1 MFINLNHITEK
12 GIIVDQVVEFDESYY
27 HKTTIKGLR
36 DVYVK
41 GKIYYSQTNEVIFEG
56 LIKGIM
62 RLQEAN
68 TGELVDYPFKSEVN
82 EILAE
87 NNSIEANLRTNTQN
101 SLDLKEV
108 LWQNIVLEV
117 PIRIS
122 ESLKP
127 QTTKGDGWELV
138 DENSKKEDPRLECF
152 KALLEK
158 GKE

>member
-1 MFINLNHITEK
+1 MFIDLNHVTER
-12 GIIVDQVVEFDESYY
+12 GIELDQDIIFEEKYY
-27 HKTTIKGLR
+27 KKSLVKSLEKTH
-36 DVYVK
+36 VK
-41 GKIYYSQTNEVIFEG
+41 GKIYYSQTGEVIFEG
-56 LIKGIM
+56 NVFGIM
-62 RLQEAN
+62 KLKDAN
-68 TGELVDYPFKSEVN
+68 SGELINYQFKTNVE

-87 NNSIEANLRTNTQN
+87 NNEIEADLKTNTQN

-117 PIRIS
+117 PIKFSRS
-122 ESLKP
+122 KQPNTL
-127 QTTKGDGWELV
+127 KGDGWELS

>member
-12 GIIVDQVVEFDESYY
+12 GIIIDQLVDFDESYY
-27 HKTTIKGLR
+27 KKTTIKGLK
-36 DVYVK
+36 DVHVK
-41 GKIYYSQTNEVIFEG
+41 GKIYYSQTGEVIFSG
-56 LIKGIM
+56 KIKGIM
-62 RLQEAN
+62 SLQEAN
-68 TGELVDYPFKSEVN
+68 TGELVDYPFKSEVS

-87 NNSIEANLRTNTQN
+87 NNNIEANLRTNTQN

-117 PIRIS
+117 PIRVV

-127 QTTKGDGWELV
+127 KLSKGEGWELM

-152 KALLEK
+152 RALLEK

>member
-12 GIIVDQVVEFDESYY
+12 GIEINQQVDFEPIYY
-27 HKTTIKGLR
+27 KKTAIKGLEN
-36 DVYVK
+36 VIVK
-41 GKIYYSQTNEVIFEG
+41 GKIYYSETSEVIFEG
-56 LIKGIM
+56 NVSGVMK
-62 RLQEAN
+62 LQDAN
-68 TGELVDYPFKSEVN
+68 TGELINYKFSADVN

-87 NNSIEANLRTNTQN
+87 NENIKPILRTNIQN

-127 QTTKGDGWELV
+127 KTTKGEGWELV
-138 DENSKKEDPRLECF
+138 DENSKREDPRLECF

>member
-117 PIRIS
+117 PIRVT
-122 ESLKP
+122 EEKELKP
-127 QTTKGDGWELV
+127 IKGEGWELR
-138 DENSKKEDPRLECF
+138 DENSKREDPRLECF
-152 KALLEK
+152 RTLLDE

>member
-36 DVYVK
+36 DVHVK

-87 NNSIEANLRTNTQN
+87 NNNIEANLRTNTQN

-117 PIRIS
+117 PIRVG
-122 ESLKP
+122 ESTKP
-127 QTTKGDGWELV
+127 KIQKGEGWELV
-138 DENSKKEDPRLECF
+138 DENSKKQDPRLECF
-152 KALLEK
+152 RALLEK
-158 GKE
+158 RKE